1 MPSITSIILF
11 SVFSFCL
18 TWQSAVAQQAAA
30 KSWPWWMGGNF
41 DGISTDS
48 GWSTTWPETPLPV
61 AWTNEIGIGFS
72 SMSIAQGRLYTMGN
86 SNGTESVYCF
96 DAKTGEQIW
105 RHSYECELVAVLY
118 EGGPGSTPTI
128 DGANLYAV
136 GKEGQLMCLRTS
148 DGEKVWEKSL
158 QDDLGV
164 PLPEWGFNASPFI
177 LGDQL
182 ILEVG
187 RLVSYDKTTGE
198 KKWQTDTHFSG
209 YGSVRAMKRDG
220 QTLLVSLDSEG
231 LRINREGDGSE
242 VVFEPWPSPFRTNST
257 TPIVHEDT
265 IFVSTGYDVGCVL
278 LRLNG
283 DKLDEIYANREMRNH
298 FNNSILFE
306 GHLYGFDGNSHHGRT
321 VHLTCMNHKTGE
333 VLWKHRGLGCG
344 SLMIADEKLLLL
356 SEDGRLVVAE
366 AKPEGFKQLAE
377 SQILEGRCWTVPVL
391 LDGRVYARN
400 AAGKLVCVELPV
412 GE

>member
-1 MPSITSIILF
+1 MPRITSIILLC
-11 SVFSFCL
+11 VLSFCL
-18 TWQSAVAQQAAA
+18 TWQTADAQQVAS
-30 KSWPWWMGGNF
+30 KSWPWWMGANF
-41 DGISTDS
+41 DGISNEA
-48 GWSTTWPETPLPV
+48 GWSTTWPEETLPV

-72 SMSIAQGRLYTMGN
+72 SMSIVDGRLFTMGN
-86 SNGTESVYCF
+86 LNGNESVYCF
-96 DAKTGEQIW
+96 DAKTGKEIW

-128 DGANLYAV
+128 DGENLYAV
-136 GKEGQLMCLRTS
+136 GKEGQLMCLRAS

-187 RLVSYDKTTGE
+187 RLVSYNKTTGE
-198 KKWQTDTHFSG
+198 KNWQTDTHDSG
-209 YGSVRAMKRDG
+209 YGSVREMKRDG
-220 QTLLVSLDSEG
+220 QSLLVSLDCDG
-231 LRINREGDGSE
+231 LRINRADDGSE
-242 VVFEPWPSPFRTNST
+242 VVFEPWPSLFRTNST
-257 TPIVHEDT
+257 TPIVHENT
-265 IFVSTGYDVGCVL
+265 IFVSTAYDVGCIL

-283 DKLDEIYANREMRNH
+283 DKLEEVYANREMRNH

-306 GHLYGFDGNSHHGRT
+306 GNLYGFDGNSNLGRT
-321 VHLTCMNHKTGE
+321 VHLKCMNHQTGE
-333 VLWKHRGLGCG
+333 IRWKHRGLGCG
-344 SLMIADEKLLLL
+344 SLMIADGKLLLL

-366 AKPEGFKQLAE
+366 ANPDGFKQLAE

-412 GE
+412 DE

>member
-1 MPSITSIILF
+1 MPRFTSIILY
-11 SVFSFCL
+11 SVFCFFL
-18 TWQSAVAQQAAA
+18 TWQTADAQQVAT
-30 KSWPWWMGGNF
+30 KSWPWWMGENF
-41 DGISTDS
+41 DGISSES
-48 GWSTTWPETPLPV
+48 GWSTSWPNGSLPV

-72 SMSIAQGRLYTMGN
+72 SMSIVHGRLYTMGN
-86 SNGTESVYCF
+86 LNGTESVYCF
-96 DAKTGEQIW
+96 DAKTGKQIW
-105 RHSYECELVAVLY
+105 RHSYECKLVAVLY

-128 DGANLYAV
+128 DGENLYSV
-136 GKEGQLMCLRTS
+136 GKEGQLMCLRAS
-148 DGEKVWEKSL
+148 DGKMVWEKSL

-187 RLVSYDKTTGE
+187 RLVSYNKTTGE
-198 KKWQTDTHFSG
+198 KNWQTDKHSSG

-220 QTLLVSLDSEG
+220 QTLLVSLDCEG
-231 LRINREGDGSE
+231 LRINRSGDGSE

-257 TPIVHEDT
+257 TPIIHEDT
-265 IFVSTGYDVGCVL
+265 IFVSTGYDIGCGL
-278 LRLNG
+278 LRLTG
-283 DKLDEIYANREMRNH
+283 DKLDKIYANREMRNH

-306 GHLYGFDGNSHHGRT
+306 GHLYGFDGNSNHGRT
-321 VHLTCMNHKTGE
+321 IHLKCMDYKTGK

-344 SLMIADEKLLLL
+344 SLMIVDGKLLLL

-377 SQILEGRCWTVPVL
+377 TPILEGRCWTVPVL

-400 AAGKLVCVELPV
+400 AAGKLVCVELPAR
-412 GE
+412 